1 MRLEAPLTSAL
12 ISCSMQLL
20 KEFKEGFQTMVV
32 IRLTRRGAKNRPFY
46 GVVVADQRMPRDG
59 RFIEQVGTFDPRAD
73 KAPINLKLDRIE
85 HWVKTGAQ
93 PSETVTGL
101 IKKFRALQPVSA

>member
-1 MRLEAPLTSAL
+1 
-12 ISCSMQLL
+12 
-20 KEFKEGFQTMVV
+20 MVV

-46 GVVVADQRMPRDG
+46 GVVVADRRMPRDG
-59 RFIEQVGTFDPRAD
+59 RFLEQVGTFDPRTD

-93 PSETVTGL
+93 PSETVANL
-101 IKKFRALQPVSA
+101 IKKFTALQPKEQVSA